1 MVRGYPIVRYKD
13 VSGAWD
19 RLKNK
24 LLLSNLVFHGT
35 TAPPSAAATKDAIQD
50 LSAICQAEGADIS
63 HISETALSFPSLIKV
78 LEEQG
83 LLKSSPPTPKLVPTQ
98 QEQVLSAA
106 FRSALISEKFTLSNE
121 ILCHRLPSR
130 YITSM

>member
-1 MVRGYPIVRYKD
+1 MRYKD

-63 HISETALSFPSLIKV
+63 HLSETALSFASLIKV
-78 LEEQG
+78 LEDQG
-83 LLKSSPPTPKLVPTQ
+83 LLKTSPPTPKLVPTE
-98 QEQVLSAA
+98 QEQVLSSA
-106 FRSALISEKFTLSNE
+106 FRSAVISEKSTFIKLNSLS
-121 ILCHRLPSR
+121 
-130 YITSM
+130 